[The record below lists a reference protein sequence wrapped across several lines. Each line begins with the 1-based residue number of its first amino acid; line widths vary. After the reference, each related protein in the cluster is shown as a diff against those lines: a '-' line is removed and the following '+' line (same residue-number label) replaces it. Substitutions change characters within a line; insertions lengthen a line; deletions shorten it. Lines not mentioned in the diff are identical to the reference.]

1 MRAGKSLKE
10 EFSDFDS
17 GLSEEMIQYCLADCR
32 ATWDVHQHITR
43 ALTKKG
49 FSSQS
54 AALEHGVSKII
65 AEQERN
71 GFAFDFNRACSLH
84 QGHEQRMRDIETE
97 LQEVFPPI
105 VEERY
110 SEKTGKKLKEKV
122 TVFNPGS
129 RQQVAE
135 RLEGKGV
142 VWKERTETGKPKVDE
157 STLAELKHVP
167 EAALVLEYLTLSK
180 RIGMLKNWIDAV
192 QTDGRIRGRVNTCGA
207 VTGRM
212 THSNPNMAQ
221 IPSESVYRQCF
232 TVTEGN
238 VLVGADASSLELRC
252 LAHYMQDEEYIRELL
267 EGDVHTATQN
277 AAGLATRA
285 DAKRFT
291 YALLYGAGDAKLGAI
306 LGGTT
311 KDGKL
316 ARDSYL
322 RNMPAFRK
330 LVRTVESIASKG
342 SVPGID
348 GRRVWIRSQHAAL
361 NTLLQSCGAIIMKQ
375 ALVLANEML
384 EGIDAKFVANVHD
397 EFQVET
403 TPEMAETVGGILVQ
417 AIIEA
422 GNVLDLRCPLDGE
435 YKVGT
440 TWADTH

>member
-1 MRAGKSLKE
+1 MTYAVLDIETTLDWKTIWMAGLYLPESGKSIACYDVTSLRENLTDISCLIGHNLIGFDLPRLGELWDFTWSGDVEDTLVLGRLLSPSIDGGHSLKQWAMRAGKSLKE

-238 VLVGADASSLELRC
+238 VLVGADASVLS
-252 LAHYMQDEEYIRELL
+252 Y
-267 EGDVHTATQN
+267 
-277 AAGLATRA
+277 AA
-285 DAKRFT
+285 
-291 YALLYGAGDAKLGAI
+291 
-306 LGGTT
+306 
-311 KDGKL
+311 
-316 ARDSYL
+316 
-322 RNMPAFRK
+322 
-330 LVRTVESIASKG
+330 
-342 SVPGID
+342 
-348 GRRVWIRSQHAAL
+348 
-361 NTLLQSCGAIIMKQ
+361 
-375 ALVLANEML
+375 
-384 EGIDAKFVANVHD
+384 
-397 EFQVET
+397 
-403 TPEMAETVGGILVQ
+403 
-417 AIIEA
+417 
-422 GNVLDLRCPLDGE
+422 
-435 YKVGT
+435 
-440 TWADTH
+440 